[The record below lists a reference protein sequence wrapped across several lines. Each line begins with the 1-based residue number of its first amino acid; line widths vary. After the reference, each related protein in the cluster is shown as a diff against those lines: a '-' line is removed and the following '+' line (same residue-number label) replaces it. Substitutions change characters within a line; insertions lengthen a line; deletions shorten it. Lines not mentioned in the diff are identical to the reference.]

1 MAIIKDEKRGVY
13 YISFKYKMFDG
24 SFKTTNIRNKSWK
37 LNGVSKVS
45 LKYMKAIEDIEIRK
59 KTQELNTKYERE
71 QKVSVG
77 ETFELFC
84 KVMQSEGIDVE
95 TIKYYEMNMKNY
107 YFKVVSEDTPCDEAF
122 EPALIDDYKIKLK
135 ENGLNEQTIN
145 HRYNIIRKVIDF
157 ARSRKII
164 TREYADEAIDLLKP
178 LRTPKKELKE
188 NFFSNGKEDADK
200 FIATFDTED
209 KEYRVPI
216 LTLFYGALRIG
227 EFQGLKVKFF
237 DKESGTLLI
246 VGQVDPHGNYKSYT
260 KTRSERVVK
269 LPDLFVSEVQ
279 KYIEENKLLPNDY
292 LFFGVKK
299 DHIARTTIRR
309 IVDKHLK
316 LADLPHITIHGLR
329 HSFATRMFDN
339 GYDIR
344 EVQKQ
349 LGHSNMETTMKY
361 YIHYT
366 NSKRKKDFNDLL

>member
-1 MAIIKDEKRGVY
+1 M
-13 YISFKYKMFDG
+13 
-24 SFKTTNIRNKSWK
+24 
-37 LNGVSKVS
+37 
-45 LKYMKAIEDIEIRK
+45 
-59 KTQELNTKYERE
+59 
-71 QKVSVG
+71 
-77 ETFELFC
+77 
-84 KVMQSEGIDVE
+84 
-95 TIKYYEMNMKNY
+95 
-107 YFKVVSEDTPCDEAF
+107 
-122 EPALIDDYKIKLK
+122 
-135 ENGLNEQTIN
+135 
-145 HRYNIIRKVIDF
+145 
-157 ARSRKII
+157 
-164 TREYADEAIDLLKP
+164 
-178 LRTPKKELKE
+178 
-188 NFFSNGKEDADK
+188 
-200 FIATFDTED
+200 
-209 KEYRVPI
+209 
-216 LTLFYGALRIG
+216 
-227 EFQGLKVKFF
+227 
-237 DKESGTLLI
+237 LI